1 MNTYLPDYS
10 ALFSHANEA
19 VTAALGPVP
28 DGVDTPAAL
37 RTADTLAGRIDHTL
51 LKADATLAAIEALCA
66 EAAEHGFA
74 SVCVNTRWV
83 PTAAERLTGS
93 PVMVCTVVGFPLGA
107 MTRLAKAEE
116 ARITVAEGAD
126 EVDMVIDIGGLLSCD
141 YAAVYDDILGVVAA
155 GKPILAEENF
165 SGRIPVPAD
174 MVKHTNCFALT
185 VRGDSMKDAGIF
197 HGDVAVIEE
206 RPTAENGEIVVAMID
221 DAVTLKRFYR
231 ENNRVKLVAENP
243 AYSPIYTQDVKILG
257 RLKGIIR
264 KY

>member
-1 MNTYLPDYS
+1 MKTLTARQQAVLDFIAQFIDEHAYPPTIREIADSFSISVKGAYDHVK
-10 ALFSHANEA
+10 ALEKKGKLRLGENRSR
-19 VTAALGPVP
+19 ALELVRDDKRERSIVEVP
-28 DGVDTPAAL
+28 L
-37 RTADTLAGRIDHTL
+37 
-51 LKADATLAAIEALCA
+51 
-66 EAAEHGFA
+66 
-74 SVCVNTRWV
+74 
-83 PTAAERLTGS
+83 
-93 PVMVCTVVGFPLGA
+93 
-107 MTRLAKAEE
+107 
-116 ARITVAEGAD
+116 
-126 EVDMVIDIGGLLSCD
+126 
-141 YAAVYDDILGVVAA
+141 LGVVAA

-174 MVKHTNCFALT
+174 MVKHTSCFALT